1 MSNTNGVDRII
12 RVVLGLALIAIA
24 WAYMASMGTVFAVI
38 IGIVGLVLVV
48 TAAIS
53 WCPLYAL
60 FGISTR
66 KAK

>member
-12 RVVLGLALIAIA
+12 RVVLGLVLIALA

-38 IGIVGLVLVV
+38 VGIVGLVLVV